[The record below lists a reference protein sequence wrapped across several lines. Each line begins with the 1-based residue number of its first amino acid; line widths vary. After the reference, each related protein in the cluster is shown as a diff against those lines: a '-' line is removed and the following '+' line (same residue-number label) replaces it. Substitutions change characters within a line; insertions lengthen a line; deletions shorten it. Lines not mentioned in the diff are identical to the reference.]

1 MGVEF
6 LPICDVL
13 FNVVSLASYFCDVV
27 FDIIATY
34 TFFVSGHTPWFWIS
48 LISITSSLITCQ
60 ILSAKWMMK
69 QERYRN
75 MSRRKFLI
83 LTTVHCL
90 GGGMIWRYSLLF
102 APIQLDHVK
111 QEMRNLCVL
120 RMIHGFAG
128 NYSKIDEKYLTQFSL
143 VRIHD
148 TPPDT
153 NSHCLCDQRFC
164 PGNQCHLYG
173 LVTL

>member
-34 TFFVSGHTPWFWIS
+34 TFFTSGHTSWAWIS
-48 LISITSSLITCQ
+48 LLAILGSLLTCQ
-60 ILSAKWMMK
+60 LLSAKWMLK

-75 MSRRKFLI
+75 ITRSKFITLSI
-83 LTTVHCL
+83 IHGL
-90 GGGMIWRYSLLF
+90 GGGMVWRYSLLF
-102 APIQLDHVK
+102 APIQLNQVK

-120 RMIHGFAG
+120 RMIHGFAESMTLLLIQTYIACVSRDSVQVRNIFQ
-128 NYSKIDEKYLTQFSL
+128 NYGKVFLKK
-143 VRIHD
+143 
-148 TPPDT
+148 
-153 NSHCLCDQRFC
+153 
-164 PGNQCHLYG
+164 
-173 LVTL
+173 